1 MSARS
6 TPPLLALALLAT
18 GCLGQER
25 APSRPVEG
33 VEAAMARTR
42 AQFESARHGG
52 GGHSARGCPLCADPL
67 AGQLPPEVL
76 LDGPAEVWN

>member
-1 MSARS
+1 MSPRS
-6 TPPLLALALLAT
+6 TPPLLVLALLAA
-18 GCLGQER
+18 GCLGHEP
-25 APSRPVEG
+25 APSRPAVD
-33 VEAAMARTR
+33 VEAAMTRTR

-67 AGQLPPEVL
+67 AGQLPPEAL